1 MQRLQDEQEA
11 VQKRTFTK
19 WINSHLAKR
28 VPSLVVTDLFEDIK
42 DGVMLLAL
50 LEVLSGQ
57 KLPCEQGRKLRR
69 IHWVSNIGTAL
80 NFLEGRK
87 SAYRGSPIKLVNIN
101 STDIVDG
108 RPSIVLGLIWTIILY
123 FQIEEL
129 TSNLPAL
136 QALSSSTSSVDS
148 SDTTSPPVKRK
159 PLPPLQGGARKALL
173 RWVQQTATKHL
184 GMDVKD
190 FGPSWRTGVA
200 FFAVILSLRPH
211 LVDMERVRRRANR
224 ENLQEAFSLA
234 ETELGI
240 PQLLDPEDVDVDKP
254 DEKSIMTYVAQ
265 FLKHHPNPGHQQNSD
280 SDSQPEEEVASPVPL
295 PTAPSLSIFTRE
307 QRKGLRELKTWLD
320 QLELDTARTQETKG
334 NLSQQYQSFKSVR
347 VQLEMNRKQVEAAV
361 QSTQKDG
368 MLTVDQALVK
378 QAWDRVSN
386 RLLGWHLQ
394 LDRALPAPLGV
405 VGEWLHQAEGALRQ
419 EVTIQQTSDATSNT
433 VHMTLEQHKDMLKG
447 LEGHQQVFQ
456 RIHKDRS
463 VNGVPVPQEQLQDM
477 AERMNFVST
486 SSNIHLAKMEFWENK
501 HHMQAFLMLAES
513 KLKSWIIKY
522 GRRESVELMLQNY
535 VSFVEGQQFFEQY
548 ETLFQTLKQ
557 SSELYVKADGTVD
570 EGEAGVRRFMREV
583 LTQWRSLSVE
593 VRSVRS
599 MLDEVL
605 SNWERYSCTVAS
617 LQAWLEDAEGAL
629 SQPENIKR
637 EFFRNLSQWIDQHSV
652 MNDAGNFLIETCDET
667 VSRDLK
673 QQLLLLN
680 GRWRDL
686 FVKVKQYAREDELDK
701 CRRDHMRA
709 ISALRELLDGAEVK
723 LNAPVQ
729 VSFLNIRSF
738 LQDVENTKKKV
749 VAMETQYKLAACSA
763 QLLSKDAPQE
773 EGAKAMAT
781 MTTVKGQLSKVRER
795 CPSLV
800 RECHGL
806 LPLLEEMEK
815 HITGFY
821 QALERAIRITAAV
834 YISTVLPLLPQ
845 DLLSQ
850 QQSCKMCLSVIERN
864 LHSLQRTLSSS
875 KALRNFDQTL
885 LQKRVAEIQTSEVG
899 EWRRQEEANSTMR
912 RRFEES
918 RQDLERVLKVAT
930 TCLGEGG
937 NAEELLRK
945 QSEFFG
951 QLDQRVLSVFL
962 KACDDLTDILPEEE
976 QQALQ
981 DTVRTLHKQWKDIQM
996 EAPFHLQRLKVEAE
1010 RGRAGAV
1017 LQECRAELAREIQAL
1032 TTTGSETVIR
1042 EHRAFF
1048 REKAPL
1054 SVCEKSIGNMEEL
1067 CQTLPDND
1075 SARQTLDST
1084 RRALADVKGQIEAT
1098 HLKLQQH
1105 SQWREWNDRFSELSD
1120 WLLSQ
1125 RSQVRLLRERARDRS
1140 HQEQRAAEGQEES
1153 LSWLNSRLAVLTE
1166 VSPEVEAIRQRAA
1179 LAKLS
1184 SDLTALLSSLLE
1196 VNHLF
1201 FFVMAIQLSTCHEGT
1216 VSICLQGLHKKS
1228 VEYVVQTDS
1237 LSRKAAEIQLG
1248 PKNQTL
1254 LQQQAQQATQ
1264 QVTQL
1269 EASLK
1274 KNVDLLE
1281 MVCVWWERFIRES
1294 EAFSS
1299 WISERERE
1307 LDTVD
1312 SNSSSDPLE
1321 KHISTRAAILSH
1333 LEAESE
1339 ALSGFVTPGEAGRIR
1354 ARLAQM
1360 ERYWEELKESVEQLG
1375 GELNQSATCSK
1386 YTDDQSRIS
1395 MKAIIQ
1401 EFTPWHTHPYTSLLC
1416 RLQQLQTHLSQ
1427 VELFDEALLTLT
1439 QWSENFLSVLR
1450 TTSQVNIADLQAAV
1464 TQVKHE
1470 ESLREQ
1476 TALRET
1482 LQQRESSLLSF
1493 SSPEAQQQLQGQ
1505 REDCLQPLSE
1515 AQHLL
1520 LLRGESLAELGV
1532 FLQSHGAAA
1541 GEVRGLREA
1550 VEGRGSWDRSKAEEL
1565 HHRLG
1570 EVAGDVAR
1578 LEAQAVGLD
1587 GRLSKAHLHLS
1598 GAEWKGSREG
1608 GLGQGPGQG
1617 RTSCRGQ
1624 AVALMVALEGVQRG
1638 LGWRQSQAE
1647 ALGALWTSF
1656 RERREEVMRS
1666 LRELEERARQ
1676 EGARES
1682 SVQAFQNSLRFFVQ
1696 LEDELQSLQH
1706 SQQWLRERGSQLA
1719 QRDSELAGEALRE
1732 VGLVETAWDNVRKII
1747 TDGIQTNADRLGHC
1761 VSLWD
1766 DLKTMERDIDQWAAA
1781 SIADLT
1787 EGVANLS
1794 DKQGTETHLAT
1805 FQVRPMTVNTLSPL
1819 PPPQDLQSALQQQR
1833 GDIDMARETLSSL
1846 CRSHPSQELTHMSS
1860 DLTLLAKRTEA
1871 AAQLSSRT
1879 RGTLQDALQLRFN
1892 SEQRV
1897 KFGFCVAQERVE
1909 EGEQHL
1915 DQVCGEAERLLLHLP
1930 KAGSGQVQE
1939 RLSSCQRDWVG
1950 YKEGYVALPSLS
1962 PPRSS
1967 LDRLSQE
1974 AQSLREAGRGCG
1986 GEVKATAQ
1994 LQTHHQTLLQ
2004 GTRERLRGCLESQA
2018 FGETLHGVWLWLE
2031 DIQERLGSLGSTMGN
2046 KKELE
2051 ERLEQVQDILLLKG
2065 EGEVKLN
2072 MAVGKGELAIRSNSA
2087 VAGQEV
2093 IRSQLQEVEDVWAT
2107 LLVTAMSCHS
2117 RLEWTV
2123 AQWGCYL
2130 DSEAQLQC
2138 WLEAVEGDI
2147 CGPLIPQPGLREK
2160 ASQLERLQTL
2170 LADLQEHQGSLSS
2183 LEERAAELF
2192 KKTGDAAFSQEARAE
2207 LQGQFDDLIA
2217 LVEVR
2222 KLFVGVVREHQ
2233 QYLETVRELTDWL
2246 MSAGEELQRWSDT
2259 LGDSVSLQRRL
2270 SEVIKDVC
2278 DSSCRLLEG
2287 RDRLSRVRR
2296 SSGATAEHT
2305 AAGGCEAMD
2314 RQLGALAQALE
2325 QWEGAALRARD
2336 GLERALTTATEQEQE
2351 YERLTA
2357 RMEEELR
2364 ELDGRLKGWSQ
2375 ELSRAEGRSSGEEAV
2390 EGWQQETLEGLLSAE
2405 PMADR
2410 LKAQL
2415 NDLVRYSRDLGPHS
2429 DRVTALI
2436 KQHNSLSLRASREC
2450 QNKERLLEQ
2459 RFRAALRDFQQ
2470 WLVNVKIST
2479 AKCFDIPQ
2487 SVTEASTGLLRIQEF
2502 LNDRE
2507 HGQARLSA
2515 VGTSGELLMAVVPK
2529 DREEGVKAKVANAR
2543 DDWKSLMTNL
2553 QMRETALKNLQSQ
2566 MRDFEVSTEPLQ
2578 DWLNST
2584 EVIVQESSAR
2594 LHDLPA
2600 KRQELSK
2607 LQRVLEELSCREAE
2621 LGKLRERA
2629 HRLWEGQAAGKGF
2642 VHRVSQLS
2650 AQYLALSNLT
2660 KDKASRIERIVGE
2673 HRLFSQGLT
2682 ELQNWVS
2689 EAERILN
2696 TCLSPTADKT
2706 VLEDRMIQLE
2716 ALLAARQ
2723 EREIQLK
2730 MLLTRGEAVQR
2741 NTSAEGVPVVRKQI
2755 QDLKDSWDSLLSASI
2770 QCKSQ
2775 LEGAL
2780 SQWTSYQ
2787 EDVVQFIMWMERVET
2802 TLGCSDR
2809 QYSEMRDKTANLG
2822 KTKLLYEEVLSHRSP
2837 LETIAT
2843 KGSNM
2848 AEQYTTHQEVHSLQ
2862 ERYTAITDKA
2872 KAAVYKAKDLV
2883 LAHQEYQRGLHMFE
2897 DWLEQEQGTLGSL
2910 SHPEGDVDTL
2920 ENTLQQIQLLQER
2933 CSQGQSL
2940 LSSLLSSRDGVIPWG
2955 APQIEDRALDTAQ
2968 REWGAYQARLGETRA
2983 TLGSTLGRLRQ
2994 MGQRFQSLVLWLEDM
3009 EGKLWQESVLAR
3021 QSEVDGLS
3029 ALAQQVL
3036 EETHI
3041 SSRVSTRATQLT
3053 ARYHALILNI
3063 QETIKQLKEE
3073 LRSIEEAEKLCVSFS
3088 DWLRSAQKNFR
3099 TVTAST
3105 EALDRVAMER
3115 KMKKVEVLN
3124 TDTPGHGL
3132 LKALRERAERAAGFL
3147 EEAGAEGLGGEVEAR
3162 LAQLEELAGGLR
3174 QEHST
3179 LERAVCL
3186 AKEFQDR
3193 YKAQAQWVVETRAML
3208 SAPLEPK
3215 AELYQKRAQ
3224 LAKYKALLQTVQSHD
3239 SAVRLVVEKGES
3251 LLLSVQYPSIR
3262 DNMNRL
3268 QTDYTELGNA
3278 IMEEIAGFEDR
3289 LSGLK
3294 ERGDD
3299 LVEGCSERV
3308 QSRLRQQVQAQQQG
3322 TRDSYS
3328 AICSTAQRVYQ
3339 SLDRELQR
3347 HVSLQDALQQCQTW
3361 LVSVSE
3367 EPEPTAHLPL
3377 SLEEALQQVKHE
3389 RTLQEQASTY
3399 LQLVCSTCDLSE
3411 QRVRE
3416 TAQDIQQVK
3425 LQVSTSQYGH
3435 KSIDSTILIPS
3446 SFYQEFLQ
3454 QLRVKQFDVTQ
3465 LREAVAGLTE
3475 GQSSPALEEMGGLR
3489 RAWEELGQRAEELE
3503 GQRGEDMQR
3512 SGEYHDCVAAVEE
3525 LFHQVSREWDY
3536 LARADTEST
3545 SEHLEALR
3553 KLCCDLEDQRGTL
3566 EELRDQKQSVLPR
3579 LSLLDK
3585 ELVKQQV
3592 GHLEKRWSQ
3601 LDSLIQGKIQDS
3613 SQTLEDL
3620 GRVEAQLREA
3630 REWMEEQRP
3639 ALTSALKTSPPPDL
3653 AQSFLFDHLSVCV
3666 ELEARGQLLG
3676 QAVSEAQRVASRLGL
3691 SERRRLQELVL
3702 QAEGEVEA
3710 LGARVSQRRKYLSK
3724 AFTERTQFLQ
3734 AVGRALSWVQQQ
3746 ERKALMDDHVAL
3758 LPDDLTKQVV
3768 TCRGVQSGLRA
3779 YQGELASLWVQGRDL
3794 ERDAT
3799 DQERGETVT
3808 RLEELQRVFE
3818 TAFQRT
3824 THRLQDLDRALTSR
3838 KYFKVDLDRTCHWL
3852 RRADGITFPEIDF
3865 TCNADDDSELQVR
3878 LAKFQNVLEQAS
3890 EYENLLLIVQRVGQE
3905 ILPSLKE
3912 VDHCYL
3918 DEKLNALPQQ
3928 YNSILAL
3935 AKEKRDRI
3943 QQAILERKDYDCFFN
3958 VTCRALEE
3966 LQEQLDGLAK
3976 RTVSIQEQEVVHLR
3990 HDHRDLSESLSQ
4002 LSPAVRE
4009 LRRKTEGFL
4018 SRGQRCHAEE
4028 TEQLVNLHDNLK
4040 RTIDQRL
4047 KHLDDSL
4054 KTLAE
4059 YNATSAKLDSEL
4071 KSVKEQFTRMKADS
4085 DTTLGGTERLTSL
4098 YTLLE
4103 DLERM
4108 GSHLER
4114 LTQHT
4119 EDLGLNCDPAAI
4131 QASREVVT
4139 SHQKELQSVRSEVK
4153 DCVTECENCLKKDKE
4168 FEKETGR
4175 TSDWLKS
4182 LRKKLGEPLTL
4193 PEVKVEMVE
4202 EEVRRLKV
4210 VEEEVQSR
4218 MRVADAMG
4226 SREKQRYSSR
4236 NEACP
4241 AHVEAN
4247 LEELAKL
4254 RADIQQALRTKQTLS
4269 LVKRHQSTQQSAR
4282 KWLDEAGAF
4291 LQRTTLGIEL
4301 ENQTESLREL
4311 EEISAQEL
4319 AFMAKLDE
4327 LETLGAQLDGL
4338 VGLEVTKEM
4347 KESER
4352 KKEGVEVIC
4361 AAQWSS
4367 FQTEREELIG
4377 QMNETGSMMTAFPS
4391 AKAANS
4397 QEAEDKLQSYKFS
4410 MISSKATDLALV
4422 GSESS
4427 KAAIGHSVSSLWQRW
4442 TRLRSVARAQERALE
4457 DTARDWRSF
4466 REKVGD
4472 LSISTYIDLH
4482 ARVPDSTV
4490 EKAATRAALQNL
4502 LEYHDSFSLEVE
4514 REQSALALLGQH
4526 TLSLIGEDQ
4535 EEEDMEME
4543 KTDKTRE
4550 ETPCLKE
4557 IRSILVLQVRG
4568 SRAQVQ
4574 QELREREEVE
4584 RELGLVKGWIQDTR
4598 GLLLSPSSDLD
4609 SLLHELEVISR
4620 RQSVERMVELQQN
4633 KYQDLQ
4639 TALPSELSMQLA
4651 EVTLALGSAE
4661 DQVPSP
4667 SGTPPSGTMGDLK
4680 CEGCGRS
4687 LAELVVAVQE
4697 FGDQNP
4703 LLCKQLGDALSRL
4716 AEVQRLT
4723 TQQAQERANQLHKQ
4737 AEQQLEEYKGMRQ
4750 FLLGWAEKA
4759 ETLVTGNIIWSS
4771 ASQLQ
4776 EQIRAH
4782 QAVLRECRG
4791 LHGDLEAM
4799 GEREGQLGEVLQMEG
4814 WSQQVKQLS
4823 RCTEELQ
4830 QSAKTRLQSLQDAA
4844 KDMVRLEAEVK
4855 TLHDSLDQAQ
4865 LTLTSPDLARLSLR
4879 EQLTHRQR
4887 LLVEMEAFKQQ
4898 VQAVQLCQS
4907 ALRLPEEVVAS
4918 LSICRTAQSLQQ
4930 EASQLQHT
4938 TIQQCNILQE
4948 AVVQYE
4954 QYEQEVRNLQRLIEE
4969 AHRIIQDR
4977 PVSTSNIHELQAQIH
4992 HHEELAL
4999 KIRGYQEQIA
5009 SLNSKCKMLTVKAKH
5024 ATMLLTVSEVEGL
5037 SDGMD
5042 ELSDEELPTKQP
5054 PAHPSVVMMTAGR
5067 CHTLLSPVTEE
5078 SGEEGT
5084 NSEVSSPACR
5094 SPSPGANADT
5104 PLNQVLH
5111 RRTPQLPPTHSP
5123 ELYDPSLESNA
5134 NLDDLQRSWE
5144 TLKNVISEKQ
5154 KTLYEALER
5163 QQHYQ
5168 ESLQSIST
5176 KMESIEGALN
5186 EGLESRKSPE
5196 SQMAAHQALMDE
5208 ILMLQDEIGDLQTCF
5223 SEELCDGLDSDSD
5236 PGDQLAL
5243 HSTLTVLGERM
5254 ATIRM
5259 KASGKRQLLEER
5271 LSEQLEEQRQ
5281 EQALQRY
5288 HSEAEELDHWLLSTK
5303 ATLSSALQPHPEDMD
5318 MEEQL
5323 IDCQNMLFEIEQ
5335 KVASLSELSVHS
5347 ESLLLEGRAGTRGE
5361 AEQLTFK
5368 LHSLK
5373 DSLVELQRMLQDKQV
5388 DIQGSL
5394 QEQEDSEPDSILS
5407 QSPNIQDWLS
5417 QARSTRTQQHH
5428 DNLLRQ
5434 RVGYDIALSCTCTI
5448 PLYCT
5453 MTLHISFPLECGLS
5467 KEVREVTG
5475 EMSKCRELLVGGGG
5489 AAGGGRRMYGGEEQ
5503 ALMEDTLDG
5512 LQERLGLLDQT
5523 LEQHC
5528 DCMRDRLQEHTGF
5541 QVATVHV
5548 CVCVCLF
5555 VRVCDAYEELVL
5567 MVGSRR
5573 SSLNHSL
5580 SLKAQ
5585 YESALHDLTDL
5596 VDTAQDKMAA
5606 DQKMT
5611 VGSVIE
5617 VQILLDKHKEFFQG
5631 LECHMILTQTF
5642 YSKVSGLVVQR
5653 ESQVLEETLALANN
5667 VLKQAHRR
5675 GVELEGILES
5685 WSMLVED
5692 YQALYRQLEAVECSI
5707 PTVGLVEETEE
5718 RLSDRI
5724 TLYQRLKTS
5733 LTEHQPQLYQVM
5745 EEGKRLLLSVCCS
5758 DLENQLTQLGEHWLC
5773 STTKVNKELHR
5784 FDSTLKHW
5792 SRYQSES
5799 AELSQWLRS
5808 ALDRLEFWTTQSVTV
5823 PQELETVRDHLYAFL
5838 EFSKE
5843 VDAKS
5848 SLRSSVLSTG
5858 NQLLRLKRVDT
5869 AGLRSALA
5877 QVDTQWAELFTR
5889 IPVVQEKLHQ
5899 LQMEKLAS
5907 RHAITELMSWISLME
5922 NVIAEDQQ
5930 RIMGAVGSEVV
5941 QDYLQKY
5948 KGFSIDLTCKQLTVD
5963 FVNQSVLQISSQ
5975 DVEGKRSDKTDF
5987 AERLGAM
5994 NRRWQILQGLIIEKI
6009 QLLEGL
6015 LEGWM
6020 EHENGVQA
6028 LKTWLTLQEDKLK
6041 KRHRIDDVASVQ
6053 NALKDCQEL
6062 EELVK
6067 EKEKDLEK
6075 AEERGSGLIQE
6086 KRGQAC
6092 SVVMETLKG
6101 LNQSWANLDNMIG
6114 QMKVSLRSV
6123 LEQWTLYRRA
6133 AEEIN
6138 GYLMEGR
6145 YSVSRLHLLTGSL
6158 EAVQQQVESLENLQ
6172 EELDKQESS
6181 LRKFGSVTHQLLT
6194 ECHPSVADTLD
6205 GALRDV
6211 NIRWNGLLEQISEQ
6225 LRSSKALLGLWQRY
6239 TELYDQSVS
6248 AVHKQE
6254 ERTDRL
6260 LKSATDRDVTEEES
6274 NAWIRD
6280 CSELLGAQATVQQS
6294 LLQLQQLG
6302 EQLKTQVDASSM
6314 AALQSDCLSLTHRLA
6329 TLEHALHR
6337 QQEVLQVGH
6346 LCYSVT
6352 KQLDSLT
6359 CQAEEAEE
6367 VLRESDPVETP
6378 DHTVIQKRME
6388 KLKSQMCQLSSH
6400 SPDLERVNELAYR
6413 LPLNDREIKCLQS
6426 LNRAWTTHSAH
6437 LTERF
6442 SKLQAVLLQQQSFLQ
6457 KCEDWMDF
6465 LSQTEQK
6472 LAADTSGNYH
6482 SLLEQQRDHELFQTE
6497 MFSRQQIL
6505 YSIISDGHRL
6515 LDQGQVDDRDD
6526 FSLKLALLGNQWQG
6540 VVRRAQQ
6547 RRGIID
6553 SLVRQ
6558 WQRYREMAEKLR
6570 RWLQDVSRDPEV
6582 HQQGEAVALQ
6592 EARTMLDQI
6601 QLRERVLQR
6610 QQGGYIL
6617 AVEAGR
6623 SLLLSADARAE
6634 SALQTELMDMQEC
6647 WRHAN
6652 VRLDEQKRELL
6663 SLLKDWG
6670 RCEKGIAASL
6680 EKLRAFKRKL
6690 SLPLPDNHEELHS
6703 EQVRCKELES
6713 NVDGWTDDLTSL
6725 FLLRDSLEGV
6735 VSADDLTVLQDR
6747 LQLLQRQWEEICHQ
6761 LSLRRQQVSEKLNEW
6776 AVFNEKNK
6784 DLCEWLTQME
6794 SKVSQNGDISIQE
6807 MIEKLRKDYQEE
6819 IGVAQENKQ
6828 QLQVMGER
6836 LARASHESKA
6846 AEIQHKLSKVSER
6859 WQHLLDLI
6867 AARVKKLRETLV
6879 AVQQLDKNMCS
6890 LRSWLAHIETELTR
6904 PLVYDTCDA
6913 QEIQRKLNQQ
6923 QDIQRDIEKHSTG
6936 VASVLNLCEVLLHDC
6951 DACSTETE
6959 CDSIQQA
6966 TRGLDRRWRNICAM
6980 SMERR
6985 LKIEET
6991 WRLWQKFLDDF
7002 SRFEEWL
7009 KTSERTAALPNSSG
7023 VLYTIAKEELK
7034 KFEAFQRQ
7042 VQEFLTQL
7050 ELINKQ
7056 YRRLA
7061 RENRTDS
7068 SCRLREMVHD
7078 GNRRWDNLQK
7088 RVASILRRLKHFI
7101 GQREEFETARD
7112 SILVWLTEMDLQL
7125 TNIEHFSE
7133 CDVQAK
7139 IKQLRAFQQ
7148 EISLNTG
7155 QIELVFRQGE
7165 ALIEKSEPLDGAV
7178 LEEELEELQRY
7189 WQEVFGRVDRYYKKL
7204 TRLPLAD
7211 DELDCSDRDLD
7222 MDESADLSDL
7232 QWGDSSLPC
7241 PSSLP
7246 TSGSVLPP
7254 QADRSGRDTPAS
7266 MDSIPLEWDHD
7277 YDLSRG
7283 LESAGG
7289 RGLGSE
7295 RGRGQ
7300 EQEEEYL
7307 RSAAAVLSDVV
7318 IPESP
7323 EAYIKLTEST
7333 LRSSSG
7339 RQLATLLE
7347 AHLRQLDQAVDSGRY
7362 SVQQGEAAAC
7372 SGQASTSPE
7381 LDSTYMGYMR
7391 LMGECRGSIDAVKR
7405 AGGQLTEEDD
7415 DMPGL
7420 TNPTSTDS
7428 QSAGVIERWEL
7439 IQARSLRDKHRQKQ
7453 NLQQCHQLISDLQ
7466 TMRAWLCEAEAEL
7479 GQLRV
7484 LDLST
7489 DIHTIQQRIRKLKE
7503 LQKTMD
7509 GHKSQVLSINLSS
7522 ADFLQSDP
7530 DSKEAWELRDGLKE
7544 MNSRWD
7550 WLGSSLED
7558 WRAELQRALMQCQ
7571 EFHELSHGLLLWLEN
7586 IDRRRNEVVPIPPR
7600 LDRETLRA
7608 HHRTLTQIKREL
7620 LDSQQKASSL
7630 QELSAQLLVHTQGS
7644 EHLEAQEKVHVIGN
7658 RLRLLLREVSTDL
7671 EGLERRLETMDT
7683 QPRGKS
7689 SHSGA
7694 GCASSRSDF
7703 PLVPS
7708 SSSSSCPPRGQSFIL
7723 RVLRAAL
7730 PLQLLLL
7737 LLIGLACLVPMTEE
7751 DYSCHHA
7758 NNFARSFHP
7767 MLRYTNGPPPI

>member
-1 MQRLQDEQEA
+1 
-11 VQKRTFTK
+11 
-19 WINSHLAKR
+19 
-28 VPSLVVTDLFEDIK
+28 
-42 DGVMLLAL
+42 
-50 LEVLSGQ
+50 
-57 KLPCEQGRKLRR
+57 
-69 IHWVSNIGTAL
+69 
-80 NFLEGRK
+80 
-87 SAYRGSPIKLVNIN
+87 
-101 STDIVDG
+101 
-108 RPSIVLGLIWTIILY
+108 
-123 FQIEEL
+123 
-129 TSNLPAL
+129 
-136 QALSSSTSSVDS
+136 
-148 SDTTSPPVKRK
+148 
-159 PLPPLQGGARKALL
+159 
-173 RWVQQTATKHL
+173 
-184 GMDVKD
+184 
-190 FGPSWRTGVA
+190 
-200 FFAVILSLRPH
+200 
-211 LVDMERVRRRANR
+211 
-224 ENLQEAFSLA
+224 
-234 ETELGI
+234 
-240 PQLLDPEDVDVDKP
+240 
-254 DEKSIMTYVAQ
+254 
-265 FLKHHPNPGHQQNSD
+265 
-280 SDSQPEEEVASPVPL
+280 
-295 PTAPSLSIFTRE
+295 
-307 QRKGLRELKTWLD
+307 
-320 QLELDTARTQETKG
+320 
-334 NLSQQYQSFKSVR
+334 
-347 VQLEMNRKQVEAAV
+347 MNRKQVEAAV
-361 QSTQKDG
+361 LSTQKDG

-463 VNGVPVPQEQLQDM
+463 VNGVPVPPEQLQDM

-637 EFFRNLSQWIDQHSV
+637 EFFRNLSQWMDQHSV

-709 ISALRELLDGAEVK
+709 ISALRELLDGAELK

-738 LQDVENTKKKV
+738 LQDVEVGHESHT
-749 VAMETQYKLAACSA
+749 
-763 QLLSKDAPQE
+763 
-773 EGAKAMAT
+773 
-781 MTTVKGQLSKVRER
+781 TTVTTLPTQHHYIFTTLCALPSK
-795 CPSLV
+795 
-800 RECHGL
+800 GL
-806 LPLLEEMEK
+806 LK
-815 HITGFY
+815 
-821 QALERAIRITAAV
+821 
-834 YISTVLPLLPQ
+834 
-845 DLLSQ
+845 
-850 QQSCKMCLSVIERN
+850 
-864 LHSLQRTLSSS
+864 
-875 KALRNFDQTL
+875 
-885 LQKRVAEIQTSEVG
+885 EVG

-918 RQDLERVLKVAT
+918 RQELERVLKVAT

-1105 SQWREWNDRFSELSD
+1105 SQWREWNDR
-1120 WLLSQ
+1120 
-1125 RSQVRLLRERARDRS
+1125 
-1140 HQEQRAAEGQEES
+1140 
-1153 LSWLNSRLAVLTE
+1153 
-1166 VSPEVEAIRQRAA
+1166 
-1179 LAKLS
+1179 
-1184 SDLTALLSSLLE
+1184 
-1196 VNHLF
+1196 
-1201 FFVMAIQLSTCHEGT
+1201 
-1216 VSICLQGLHKKS
+1216 
-1228 VEYVVQTDS
+1228 
-1237 LSRKAAEIQLG
+1237 
-1248 PKNQTL
+1248 
-1254 LQQQAQQATQ
+1254 
-1264 QVTQL
+1264 
-1269 EASLK
+1269 
-1274 KNVDLLE
+1274 
-1281 MVCVWWERFIRES
+1281 
-1294 EAFSS
+1294 
-1299 WISERERE
+1299 
-1307 LDTVD
+1307 
-1312 SNSSSDPLE
+1312 
-1321 KHISTRAAILSH
+1321 
-1333 LEAESE
+1333 
-1339 ALSGFVTPGEAGRIR
+1339 
-1354 ARLAQM
+1354 
-1360 ERYWEELKESVEQLG
+1360 
-1375 GELNQSATCSK
+1375 
-1386 YTDDQSRIS
+1386 
-1395 MKAIIQ
+1395 
-1401 EFTPWHTHPYTSLLC
+1401 
-1416 RLQQLQTHLSQ
+1416 
-1427 VELFDEALLTLT
+1427 
-1439 QWSENFLSVLR
+1439 
-1450 TTSQVNIADLQAAV
+1450 
-1464 TQVKHE
+1464 
-1470 ESLREQ
+1470 
-1476 TALRET
+1476 
-1482 LQQRESSLLSF
+1482 ESSLLSF

-1532 FLQSHGAAA
+1532 FLKSHGAAA

-1565 HHRLG
+1565 HHGLG

-1598 GAEWKGSREG
+1598 
-1608 GLGQGPGQG
+1608 GPGQG

-1696 LEDELQSLQH
+1696 LEEELQSLQH

-1732 VGLVETAWDNVRKII
+1732 VGLVETVSER
-1747 TDGIQTNADRLGHC
+1747 IQTNAERIGHC

-1805 FQVRPMTVNTLSPL
+1805 FQVRPSWQKRDLTMQHVENVNHMSPCLSQVMECDLRKKISHAQVVFDQARHSLTYFSFQKQRLEDLMSQMAERLETVEMTVNTLSPL

-1897 KFGFCVAQERVE
+1897 KLGFCVAQERVE

-1915 DQVCGEAERLLLHLP
+1915 GQVCGEAERLLLHLP

-1939 RLSSCQRDWVG
+1939 RLSSCQRDWEG
-1950 YKEGYVALPSLS
+1950 YKEGCRQTQQDLEEGITLLTE
-1962 PPRSS
+1962 SS

-2072 MAVGKGELAIRSNSA
+2072 MAVGKGELAIRSNSV

-2278 DSSCRLLEG
+2278 DSSRVECQLLEG

-2390 EGWQQETLEGLLSAE
+2390 EGWQQAKVRAGLLSAE

-2629 HRLWEGQAAGKGF
+2629 HRLWEGHAAGKGF

-2787 EDVVQFIMWMERVET
+2787 EDVGQFIMWMERVET

-2822 KTKLLYEEVLSHRSP
+2822 KTKLLYEEVLSHSSP

-2872 KAAVYKAKDLV
+2872 KAKDLV

-3009 EGKLWQESVLAR
+3009 EGKANIRGHRRSDSASKDAQLKHVLAR
-3021 QSEVDGLS
+3021 QTEVDGLS

-3124 TDTPGHGL
+3124 TDTPGRGHGL
-3132 LKALRERAERAAGFL
+3132 LKALRERAERAADFL

-3193 YKAQAQWVVETRAML
+3193 YKAQAQWVVETKAML

-3268 QTDYTELGNA
+3268 QTDYTELGNAATAHVQRLEGQVKEQEVYHVELQEVERWLLQMSSRMVTPDPAAGGGLEAATQQLASHKA

-3425 LQVSTSQYGH
+3425 LQIEERMLVCEEVAESWRDVQEQRADLEAQLRETEQQLQNLSRRPAELEPKITQNQL
-3435 KSIDSTILIPS
+3435 DQA
-3446 SFYQEFLQ
+3446 QEFLQ
-3454 QLRVKQFDVTQ
+3454 QLRVKQVDVTQ

-3566 EELRDQKQSVLPR
+3566 EELRDQRQAVLPR

-3865 TCNADDDSELQVR
+3865 TCNADDDSELQGR

-4071 KSVKEQFTRMKADS
+4071 KSVKEQFTRMKSDS

-4114 LTQHT
+4114 LTRHT

-4139 SHQKELQSVRSEVK
+4139 LHQKELQSVRSEVK
-4153 DCVTECENCLKKDKE
+4153 YCVTECENCLKKDKE

-4241 AHVEAN
+4241 THVDAN

-4254 RADIQQALRTKQTLS
+4254 RADVQQALRTKQVNILYYC
-4269 LVKRHQSTQQSAR
+4269 VMYSAR

-4311 EEISAQEL
+4311 EEISAQEP
-4319 AFMAKLDE
+4319 AFVAKLDE

-4338 VGLEVTKEM
+4338 VGLGVTKEM

-4352 KKEGVEVIC
+4352 KKEGSLVI
-4361 AAQWSS
+4361 
-4367 FQTEREELIG
+4367 LIDG
-4377 QMNETGSMMTAFPS
+4377 CEPTLTGL
-4391 AKAANS
+4391 K
-4397 QEAEDKLQSYKFS
+4397 E
-4410 MISSKATDLALV
+4410 KATDLALV

-4535 EEEDMEME
+4535 EEEDMDME
-4543 KTDKTRE
+4543 KTDSTRE

-4557 IRSILVLQVRG
+4557 IRSMLDIYESLVLQVRG

-4574 QELREREEVE
+4574 QELRERDEVE

-4609 SLLHELEVISR
+4609 SLLHELEVRVCRLTITITHAHT
-4620 RQSVERMVELQQN
+4620 
-4633 KYQDLQ
+4633 Q
-4639 TALPSELSMQLA
+4639 TCLCE
-4651 EVTLALGSAE
+4651 E
-4661 DQVPSP
+4661 
-4667 SGTPPSGTMGDLK
+4667 

-4799 GEREGQLGEVLQMEG
+4799 GEREGQLGEVLQTEG

-5104 PLNQVLH
+5104 PLNQGRAPLS
-5111 RRTPQLPPTHSP
+5111 RAPLQ

-5388 DIQGSL
+5388 DIQV
-5394 QEQEDSEPDSILS
+5394 
-5407 QSPNIQDWLS
+5407 
-5417 QARSTRTQQHH
+5417 RH
-5428 DNLLRQ
+5428 DAS
-5434 RVGYDIALSCTCTI
+5434 Y
-5448 PLYCT
+5448 
-5453 MTLHISFPLECGLS
+5453 

-5475 EMSKCRELLVGGGG
+5475 EMSKCRELLGGGGG
-5489 AAGGGRRMYGGEEQ
+5489 AAGGGRRLYGGEEQ

-5541 QVATVHV
+5541 QTELRL
-5548 CVCVCLF
+5548 LF
-5555 VRVCDAYEELVL
+5555 TALSESKHQLLQRTAGAIDRPAPKQMEDAYEELVL

-6015 LEGWM
+6015 LERWM

-6101 LNQSWANLDNMIG
+6101 LNKSWANLDNMIG

-6254 ERTDRL
+6254 ERADRL

-6302 EQLKTQVDASSM
+6302 EQLKTQIDASSM

-6378 DHTVIQKRME
+6378 DHTVIQERME
-6388 KLKSQMCQLSSH
+6388 KLKSQMCKLSSH

-6413 LPLNDREIKCLQS
+6413 LPLNDREIKRLQS

-6442 SKLQAVLLQQQSFLQ
+6442 SKLMAVLLQQQSFLQ

-6472 LAADTSGNYH
+6472 LAAETSGNYH

-6505 YSIISDGHRL
+6505 YSIISDGHHL

-6570 RWLQDVSRDPEV
+6570 RWLQEVSRDPEV

-6623 SLLLSADARAE
+6623 SLLLSADAKAE

-6807 MIEKLRKDYQEE
+6807 MIEKLHKDYQEE

-7307 RSAAAVLSDVV
+7307 RSAAAVLSGE
-7318 IPESP
+7318 P
-7323 EAYIKLTEST
+7323 
-7333 LRSSSG
+7333 G
-7339 RQLATLLE
+7339 QLE

-7372 SGQASTSPE
+7372 SGQTSTSPE

-7503 LQKTMD
+7503 LQKAMD

-7683 QPRGKS
+7683 QDSLPLSAVDKS
-7689 SHSGA
+7689 DISGSTSPVSEGTSTSRRRSVISQSGA

-7703 PLVPS
+7703 PLVPSS

>member
-1 MQRLQDEQEA
+1 
-11 VQKRTFTK
+11 
-19 WINSHLAKR
+19 
-28 VPSLVVTDLFEDIK
+28 
-42 DGVMLLAL
+42 GVMLLAL

-87 SAYRGSPIKLVNIN
+87 IKLVNIN

-148 SDTTSPPVKRK
+148 SDTTSPPVKRR

-184 GMDVKD
+184 GIDMKD

-361 QSTQKDG
+361 LSTQKDG

-433 VHMTLEQHKDMLKG
+433 VHMTLEQHKLLCTM
-447 LEGHQQVFQ
+447 
-456 RIHKDRS
+456 IHKDRS
-463 VNGVPVPQEQLQDM
+463 VNGVPVPPEQLQDM

-637 EFFRNLSQWIDQHSV
+637 EFFRNLSQWMDQHSV

-709 ISALRELLDGAEVK
+709 ISALRELLDGAELK

-781 MTTVKGQLSKVRER
+781 MTMVKGQLSKVGITRGSHTTTVTTLPTQHHYIFTTL
-795 CPSLV
+795 CALPSK
-800 RECHGL
+800 GL
-806 LPLLEEMEK
+806 LK
-815 HITGFY
+815 
-821 QALERAIRITAAV
+821 
-834 YISTVLPLLPQ
+834 
-845 DLLSQ
+845 
-850 QQSCKMCLSVIERN
+850 
-864 LHSLQRTLSSS
+864 
-875 KALRNFDQTL
+875 
-885 LQKRVAEIQTSEVG
+885 EVG

-918 RQDLERVLKVAT
+918 RQELERVLKVAT

-1140 HQEQRAAEGQEES
+1140 HLEQRAAEGQEES

-1196 VNHLF
+1196 VNHLIF
-1201 FFVMAIQLSTCHEGT
+1201 LVMAIQLSSCHEGT

-1269 EASLK
+1269 E
-1274 KNVDLLE
+1274 
-1281 MVCVWWERFIRES
+1281 
-1294 EAFSS
+1294 
-1299 WISERERE
+1299 
-1307 LDTVD
+1307 
-1312 SNSSSDPLE
+1312 
-1321 KHISTRAAILSH
+1321 
-1333 LEAESE
+1333 
-1339 ALSGFVTPGEAGRIR
+1339 
-1354 ARLAQM
+1354 
-1360 ERYWEELKESVEQLG
+1360 
-1375 GELNQSATCSK
+1375 
-1386 YTDDQSRIS
+1386 
-1395 MKAIIQ
+1395 
-1401 EFTPWHTHPYTSLLC
+1401 
-1416 RLQQLQTHLSQ
+1416 
-1427 VELFDEALLTLT
+1427 
-1439 QWSENFLSVLR
+1439 
-1450 TTSQVNIADLQAAV
+1450 
-1464 TQVKHE
+1464 
-1470 ESLREQ
+1470 ESLQEQ

-1532 FLQSHGAAA
+1532 FLKSHGAAA

-1565 HHRLG
+1565 HHGLG

-1598 GAEWKGSREG
+1598 GAEWKGSKEG

-1696 LEDELQSLQH
+1696 LEEELQSLQH

-1732 VGLVETAWDNVRKII
+1732 VGLVETAWENR
-1747 TDGIQTNADRLGHC
+1747 IQTNAERIGHC

-1897 KFGFCVAQERVE
+1897 KLGFCVAQERVE

-1915 DQVCGEAERLLLHLP
+1915 GQVCGEAERLLLHLP

-1939 RLSSCQRDWVG
+1939 RLSSCQRDWEG

-2072 MAVGKGELAIRSNSA
+2072 MAVGKGELAIRSNSV

-2222 KLFVGVVREHQ
+2222 KVGLSEGVVREHQ

-2278 DSSCRLLEG
+2278 DSSLLEG

-2629 HRLWEGQAAGKGF
+2629 HRLWEGHAAGKGF

-2770 QCKSQ
+2770 QCKRS
-2775 LEGAL
+2775 G
-2780 SQWTSYQ
+2780 
-2787 EDVVQFIMWMERVET
+2787 DIFI
-2802 TLGCSDR
+2802 DR

-2822 KTKLLYEEVLSHRSP
+2822 KT
-2837 LETIAT
+2837 
-2843 KGSNM
+2843 
-2848 AEQYTTHQEVHSLQ
+2848 
-2862 ERYTAITDKA
+2862 

-3009 EGKLWQESVLAR
+3009 EGKANIRGHRRSDSASKDAQLKQLQLWQESVLAR
-3021 QSEVDGLS
+3021 QTEVDGLS

-3124 TDTPGHGL
+3124 TDTPGRGHGL
-3132 LKALRERAERAAGFL
+3132 LKALRERAERAADFL

-3179 LERAVCL
+3179 LER
-3186 AKEFQDR
+3186 
-3193 YKAQAQWVVETRAML
+3193 
-3208 SAPLEPK
+3208 
-3215 AELYQKRAQ
+3215 
-3224 LAKYKALLQTVQSHD
+3224 ALLQTVQSHD

-3278 IMEEIAGFEDR
+3278 HVQRLEGQVKEQEVYHVELQEVERWLLQMSSRMVTPDPAAGG
-3289 LSGLK
+3289 GL
-3294 ERGDD
+3294 EAAT
-3299 LVEGCSERV
+3299 
-3308 QSRLRQQVQAQQQG
+3308 QQLA
-3322 TRDSYS
+3322 SHK
-3328 AICSTAQRVYQ
+3328 VYQ

-3425 LQVSTSQYGH
+3425 LQVSTSQYG
-3435 KSIDSTILIPS
+3435 SLATATDCIGNVLTLVS
-3446 SFYQEFLQ
+3446 EFLQ
-3454 QLRVKQFDVTQ
+3454 QLRVKQVDVTQ

-3566 EELRDQKQSVLPR
+3566 EELRDQRQAVLPR

-3710 LGARVSQRRKYLSK
+3710 LGARVSQRRK
-3724 AFTERTQFLQ
+3724 
-3734 AVGRALSWVQQQ
+3734 
-3746 ERKALMDDHVAL
+3746 
-3758 LPDDLTKQVV
+3758 
-3768 TCRGVQSGLRA
+3768 
-3779 YQGELASLWVQGRDL
+3779 
-3794 ERDAT
+3794 
-3799 DQERGETVT
+3799 
-3808 RLEELQRVFE
+3808 
-3818 TAFQRT
+3818 
-3824 THRLQDLDRALTSR
+3824 

-3865 TCNADDDSELQVR
+3865 TCNADDDSELQGR

-4071 KSVKEQFTRMKADS
+4071 KSVKEQFTRMKSDS

-4114 LTQHT
+4114 LTRHT

-4139 SHQKELQSVRSEVK
+4139 LHQKELQSVRSEVK
-4153 DCVTECENCLKKDKE
+4153 YCVTECENCLKKDKE

-4241 AHVEAN
+4241 THVDAN

-4254 RADIQQALRTKQTLS
+4254 RADVQQALRTKQTLF
-4269 LVKRHQSTQQSAR
+4269 LVQRHQSTQQSAR

-4311 EEISAQEL
+4311 EEISAQEP
-4319 AFMAKLDE
+4319 AFVAKLDE

-4338 VGLEVTKEM
+4338 VGLGVTKEM

-4352 KKEGVEVIC
+4352 KKEGVEVMRQKGSESLVI
-4361 AAQWSS
+4361 
-4367 FQTEREELIG
+4367 LIDG
-4377 QMNETGSMMTAFPS
+4377 CEPTLTGL
-4391 AKAANS
+4391 K
-4397 QEAEDKLQSYKFS
+4397 E
-4410 MISSKATDLALV
+4410 KATDLALV

-4466 REKVGD
+4466 REKVVTTE
-4472 LSISTYIDLH
+4472 LKIDLH

-4535 EEEDMEME
+4535 EEEDMDME
-4543 KTDKTRE
+4543 KTDNRLT
-4550 ETPCLKE
+4550 CLKTHFFPYPKSLQPVV
-4557 IRSILVLQVRG
+4557 IPYCQSITQTAHG
-4568 SRAQVQ
+4568 
-4574 QELREREEVE
+4574 
-4584 RELGLVKGWIQDTR
+4584 
-4598 GLLLSPSSDLD
+4598 
-4609 SLLHELEVISR
+4609 EVISR

-4639 TALPSELSMQLA
+4639 AALPSELSMQLA

-4667 SGTPPSGTMGDLK
+4667 SGTPPL
-4680 CEGCGRS
+4680 ELWRS
-4687 LAELVVAVQE
+4687 MSLTR
-4697 FGDQNP
+4697 
-4703 LLCKQLGDALSRL
+4703 LLLSSL
-4716 AEVQRLT
+4716 LT
-4723 TQQAQERANQLHKQ
+4723 SPFSCPTLCTEQ

-4799 GEREGQLGEVLQMEG
+4799 GEREGQLGEVLQTEG

-5434 RVGYDIALSCTCTI
+5434 KVGYDIALSCTCTI
-5448 PLYCT
+5448 SLYCT
-5453 MTLHISFPLECGLS
+5453 MTLHISFPLECPEGVADNKQDVPRQDVPRGVSVQEELYAAVSAASSWLDSAENNVLSGPVLLSEDTETQLSNLEGLS

-5475 EMSKCRELLVGGGG
+5475 EMSKCRELLGGGGG
-5489 AAGGGRRMYGGEEQ
+5489 AAGGGRRLYGGEEQ

-5541 QVATVHV
+5541 QTELRLLFTALSESKHQLLQRTAGAIDRPAPKQMETLSEVEDGLREFEQRVAE
-5548 CVCVCLF
+5548 L
-5555 VRVCDAYEELVL
+5555 RSRAEGRQPDQISNQELLKLQDAYEELVL

-6015 LEGWM
+6015 LERWM

-6101 LNQSWANLDNMIG
+6101 LNKSWANLDNMIG

-6254 ERTDRL
+6254 ERADRL

-6302 EQLKTQVDASSM
+6302 EQLKTQIDASSM

-6378 DHTVIQKRME
+6378 DHTVIQERME
-6388 KLKSQMCQLSSH
+6388 KLKSQMCKLSSH

-6413 LPLNDREIKCLQS
+6413 LPLNDREIKRLQS

-6442 SKLQAVLLQQQSFLQ
+6442 SKLMAVLLQQQSFLQ

-6472 LAADTSGNYH
+6472 LAAETSGNYH

-6505 YSIISDGHRL
+6505 YSIISDGHHL

-6570 RWLQDVSRDPEV
+6570 RWLQEVSRDPEV

-6623 SLLLSADARAE
+6623 SLLLSADAKAE

-6807 MIEKLRKDYQEE
+6807 MIEKLHKDYQEE

-7307 RSAAAVLSDVV
+7307 RSAAAVLSGE
-7318 IPESP
+7318 P
-7323 EAYIKLTEST
+7323 
-7333 LRSSSG
+7333 G
-7339 RQLATLLE
+7339 QLE

-7372 SGQASTSPE
+7372 SGQTSTSPE

-7503 LQKTMD
+7503 LQKAMD

-7708 SSSSSCPPRGQSFIL
+7708 SSSSSSCPPRGQSFIL